1 MIYRWQKQ
9 DACPQKLGNFLGRQG
24 FSKTQLKKLRFHQ
37 GQVYVNHHRRYF
49 NYLLQQN
56 DEIHVVLPQEKTST
70 KIQPLTGPVS
80 VLYEDDNYLLVNKPA
95 GLASLPVMN
104 INSATLANYVKSYLQ
119 ASQANNDVIHLVS
132 RLDRDTSG
140 IVTFAKNAYAHSL
153 LASEFQTTAITK
165 EYDALVQGK
174 FSQDQLQGQICAPIG
189 VDCHNH
195 NLRCVTDQGKW
206 SVTKYRVI
214 RQYSNFTWVKV
225 QLVTGRTH
233 QIRVHFAYLG
243 HPLVGDE
250 AYGGRHD
257 LLSRQA
263 LHCCRISFLNQPVQ
277 KRVTVRAPLPLD
289 LKKLLHSED

>member
-1 MIYRWQKQ
+1 M
-9 DACPQKLGNFLGRQG
+9 
-24 FSKTQLKKLRFHQ
+24 
-37 GQVYVNHHRRYF
+37 
-49 NYLLQQN
+49 
-56 DEIHVVLPQEKTST
+56 LPQEKTST
-70 KIQPLTGPVS
+70 KIQPLAGPVT

-119 ASQANNDVIHLVS
+119 TSQANNDVIHLVS

-153 LASEFQTTAITK
+153 LASEFQTAAITK
-165 EYDALVQGK
+165 EYDAFVQGE

-243 HPLVGDE
+243 HPLVGDK